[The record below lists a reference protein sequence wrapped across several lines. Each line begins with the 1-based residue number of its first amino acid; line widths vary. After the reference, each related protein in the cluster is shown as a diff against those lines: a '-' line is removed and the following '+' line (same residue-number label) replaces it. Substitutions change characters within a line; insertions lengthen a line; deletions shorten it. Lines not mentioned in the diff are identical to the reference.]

1 MVVEPGAFR
10 TDFSGR
16 SLRLSP
22 VAIPDY
28 AETAGKRRNEHDTTH
43 DTQPG
48 DPNLGARLL
57 IEAVEADDP
66 PFHLLLG
73 TGTVELAHTV
83 LTERLEELE
92 QWRSFSGKSDF

>member
-1 MVVEPGAFR
+1 MYDASPLGTRVMVVEPGAFR

-43 DTQPG
+43 DTHSP
-48 DPNLGARLL
+48 ATR
-57 IEAVEADDP
+57 
-66 PFHLLLG
+66 
-73 TGTVELAHTV
+73 TW
-83 LTERLEELE
+83 ERAC
-92 QWRSFSGKSDF
+92 